1 MEDIKGNGCG
11 APRKNPALLR
21 NVKLIIN
28 LTDFEKTQ
36 LVKFF
41 EKKGMILSEG
51 VRQALAE
58 CVSRN

>member
-1 MEDIKGNGCG
+1 MEKQKGKRCG
-11 APRKNPALLR
+11 APHKNPALLR
-21 NVKLIIN
+21 NAKLIIN

-58 CVSRN
+58 CMSRN